1 MDSEAALV
9 QGFLFARF
17 SSKRTWCCCR
27 VAALSVKFTSF
38 CGQAGK
44 GGLIDMTYILSLG
57 DDGSAC
63 RLKANILV
71 RVRFLCMSELTRGR
85 HGGVS

>member
-9 QGFLFARF
+9 RGFLFARF

-38 CGQAGK
+38 CGQAEK
-44 GGLIDMTYILSLG
+44 GGLIDVTYILSLG

-71 RVRFLCMSELTRGR
+71 RDRFLCMSVLTRGR